1 MFPDVSIMGWHFHQ
15 KQAIRRNIQAKG
27 ILTLLKMLSELSF
40 VLPYKV
46 MDFFDTIITDY
57 VDPNKETEG
66 FIEDAEEA
74 GDFIAYFQRTW
85 DQHDDR

>member
-1 MFPDVSIMGWHFHQ
+1 
-15 KQAIRRNIQAKG
+15 
-27 ILTLLKMLSELSF
+27 MLSELSF

-57 VDPNKETEG
+57 LDPNKETEG

-85 DQHDDR
+85 AGVMTGRNSTRRQPLFDAST